1 MKNKSVLLPYYRKG
15 LTEAGCDEAG
25 RGCLAGP
32 VFAAAVILSAD
43 FNNDLLDDSK
53 KLTSKERFKLRMII
67 EKEAVSWAVEIVSND
82 EIDKVNILNA
92 SFIAMNRAV
101 EKLNVTPEHL
111 LIDGNRFRT
120 FSGIPFTCMV
130 KGDGRFY
137 SIAAASVLAKT
148 YRDEFM
154 EKIHYE
160 YPCYCWNKNK
170 GYPTKKHREA
180 IARYGVT
187 KYHRLSFRLLDEQLK
202 LEF

>member
-1 MKNKSVLLPYYRKG
+1 MPYYRKG

-32 VFAAAVILSAD
+32 VFAAAVILPAD

-53 KLTSKERFKLRMII
+53 KLTSKERFKLRTII
-67 EKEAVSWAVEIVSND
+67 EEEAVSWAVEIVSSD

-92 SFIAMNRAV
+92 SFIAMNLAV
-101 EKLNVTPEHL
+101 EKLNVAPEHL

-154 EKIHYE
+154 EKIHHE
-160 YPCYCWNKNK
+160 YPCYCWNQNK